1 MNNNTSGQYLLRR
14 SNNCGE
20 EFGYQSSDGYDGYQG
35 FINSPTT
42 QGSLLVRVLVRNNGS
57 DLSYVQ
63 SVLQKSTLKPVPRQT
78 THGHAGAPLSKT
90 TLAGFVKNTNTS
102 LAIMELL
109 AQLAPANPPLNT
121 SDIKHVDYELERV
134 GIYKGQYKP
143 PSGVNLTLAYAD
155 LNTTLEAYVAA
166 GFRNLGN
173 GWVTNDPQ
181 GIYYSNYVDR
191 DIVALFGY
199 LEQVENQALYPRYTT
214 GEMALASN
222 QSIIYTF
229 SSKPPVGSGGFWS
242 LTMYNSQGYLISNP
256 LGKYSVGD
264 RSNITYPDSSSV
276 YGNPCQDARE
286 DAFQVLIQPYNIS
299 PPANWTNN
307 WLPAPADGSR
317 FSVTRMHP
325 VADPNEIRS
334 C

>member
-14 SNNCGE
+14 SNDCGE
-20 EFGYQSSDGYDGYQG
+20 DFGYQKSDGHDGYHG

-42 QGSLLVRVLVRNNGS
+42 QGSLLVRVLVRDNES

-63 SVLQKSTLKPVPRQT
+63 GVIQGSTLKPVPRQT
-78 THGHAGAPLSKT
+78 TKGYTGAPLSNA
-90 TLAGFVKNTNTS
+90 TLAGFVNNTNTS

-121 SDIKHVDYELERV
+121 SDIEHVDYELERA
-134 GIYKGQYKP
+134 GISRGRYKP
-143 PSGVNLTLAYAD
+143 PTGVNLTRAYAE
-155 LNTTLEAYVAA
+155 LNNSLAAYVAT
-166 GFRNLGN
+166 GFKNLGN

-191 DIVALFGY
+191 DTVALAGY
-199 LEQVENQALYPRYTT
+199 LEQVENQALYPMSTA
-214 GEMALASN
+214 GEMALTSN
-222 QSIIYTF
+222 QSIVYTF
-229 SSKPPVGSGGFWS
+229 SSKPPVESGGFWS
-242 LTMYNSQGYLISNP
+242 LTMYNSLGYLVSNP
-256 LGKYSVGD
+256 LDKYAVGD
-264 RSNITYPDSSSV
+264 RSNITYPDGSRV

-286 DAFQVLIQPYNIS
+286 DAFQVLVQPYNIY

-307 WLPAPADGSR
+307 WLPAPVDGSG
-317 FSVTRMHP
+317 FSVTRTHP
-325 VADPNEIRS
+325 S